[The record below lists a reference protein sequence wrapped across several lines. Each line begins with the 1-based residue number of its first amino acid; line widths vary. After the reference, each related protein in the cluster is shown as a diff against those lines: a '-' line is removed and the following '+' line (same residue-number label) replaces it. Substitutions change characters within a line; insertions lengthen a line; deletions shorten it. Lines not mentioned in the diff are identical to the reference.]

1 MRKSG
6 AFLNNNVE
14 SGKLG
19 GYGFIADYLTHGK
32 HILVSVILL
41 ANTLSILTSQSSCL
55 KQLGLVIYVIGSDR
69 NP

>member
-1 MRKSG
+1 MRKSR

-19 GYGFIADYLTHGK
+19 GHGCTGDYLISGE

-41 ANTLSILTSQSSCL
+41 ANTLSTLTSQSLRL
-55 KQLGLVIYVIGSDR
+55 KQLGLVIYVISSDL